1 MIIRTGRQVNRMEQI
16 TYENISVKL
25 PDGFKSMT
33 EEEVKLYYNN
43 VKFDSAFIQQEKKAV
58 LGIVQ
63 NQNKLLAQQ
72 VGKRIEEYQNS
83 YARMA
88 PGFTMGELLEKKG
101 DKHSAAILTY
111 KSNALMRDLYN
122 IVAIMD
128 YEDRELFLT
137 FSCGLKDAQT
147 FMFEVLKIIEDI
159 FKQIEV
165 GA

>member
-63 NQNKLLAQQ
+63 NQNNLLGTA
-72 VGKRIEEYQNS
+72 GWKKNRRISKQLCAHGTWIY
-83 YARMA
+83 YGGVIR
-88 PGFTMGELLEKKG
+88 EKG
-101 DKHSAAILTY
+101 
-111 KSNALMRDLYN
+111 R
-122 IVAIMD
+122 
-128 YEDRELFLT
+128 
-137 FSCGLKDAQT
+137 QT
-147 FMFEVLKIIEDI
+147 
-159 FKQIEV
+159 
-165 GA
+165 

>member
-1 MIIRTGRQVNRMEQI
+1 
-16 TYENISVKL
+16 
-25 PDGFKSMT
+25 
-33 EEEVKLYYNN
+33 
-43 VKFDSAFIQQEKKAV
+43 
-58 LGIVQ
+58 
-63 NQNKLLAQQ
+63 
-72 VGKRIEEYQNS
+72 
-83 YARMA
+83 MA

-111 KSNALMRDLYN
+111 KFNALMRDLYN

-137 FSCGLKDAQT
+137 FSCGLQDALT